1 MITKDQVLSKV
12 TQEDLIKFFI
22 PDFSPDVKKNYK
34 SCFSDS
40 DDKPSLS
47 FYEDKGV
54 WKFKSH
60 NTGHQGDVFQLW
72 ADMNQLDSKQ
82 HFSEI
87 LHKINDSLN
96 LGLNG
101 SAAKKKS
108 EFQIEFK
115 GYTDNFLAYWN
126 QFGINQETLLKYN
139 VKQVKLLKFKGSKGK
154 VYKFD
159 YDQLNWI
166 VSAYIING
174 KHKVYIPEIPA
185 AFNNDIAF
193 RGQKKA
199 FGYKDQRS
207 SDIFGLRQLPN
218 PPMDHIIF
226 SAGEK
231 DCLALNGHGFMA
243 ISLQSE
249 NQLPQESQINQLK
262 EKCKYLL
269 CCYDND
275 EAGKRASEKLYKN
288 FGINSIELPEG
299 IKDVADYFKSHS
311 AKEYDHLLKRA
322 IEKNKRDAEERK
334 QKQSGST
341 IFHQAEDYLR
351 SKYQFRYNAIK
362 HVYETTEIDTLDYK
376 ELNEN
381 SLFVELNKAGIKIS
395 LNNLKALLKSDFCP
409 RYNPIAYYFENLKE
423 WNDNEPDYIEEL
435 ASFIDAEEQEEFT
448 NHFKKW
454 MVRSVKCALEDGYY
468 NKHAFILVHSEQNS
482 GKSSFC
488 RYLCPPTLKE
498 YIAENIEP
506 GNKDSLIA
514 LASNF
519 VINLDELKQ
528 FSNSDINVLKSWIS
542 QDKVNVRL
550 PYEARSTVVQRVCS
564 FVGST
569 NESEFLKDHT
579 GSVRWLCFRINK
591 ISHDYNNY
599 ITGVSEINIDD
610 VWSQAYSLYLQGF
623 KAELTAE
630 ELKANEERNNQ
641 FKQLPPEMELIP
653 SYVEESKE
661 GEPRAEFMTATD
673 IQSYIQGWTTIK
685 INSVMIGRALAYH
698 KFKKIKNSKTQTY
711 GYWVKKLKT
720 IGNIGN

>member
-1 MITKDQVLSKV
+1 MITKDEILNKV
-12 TQEDLIKFFI
+12 TEEDLIKFFV
-22 PDFSPDVKKNYK
+22 PDFSTNTKKNYK
-34 SCFSDS
+34 SCFTDT
-40 DDKPSLS
+40 DEKPSLS
-47 FYEDKGV
+47 FYQENGS

-60 NTGHQGDVFQLW
+60 NTGNQGDVWQLW
-72 ADMNQLDSKQ
+72 ADMLSLDCKSDFTK
-82 HFSEI
+82 I
-87 LHKINDSLN
+87 LHEINDNLN

-101 SAAKKKS
+101 SAAKNKS
-108 EFQIEFK
+108 EFKIEYKQFS
-115 GYTDNFLAYWN
+115 DNFLAYWK
-126 QFGINQETLLKYN
+126 QYGINQETLLKYN
-139 VKQVKLLKFKGSKGK
+139 VKQVQLLKFKGSKGK
-154 VYKFD
+154 VFKFD
-159 YDQLNWI
+159 YNSLNWL
-166 VSAYIING
+166 VSAYLVNG
-174 KHKVYIPEIPA
+174 KHKIYIPEIEP
-185 AFNNDIAF
+185 AFNDDLSF

-207 SDIFGLRQLPN
+207 SDIFGLRQLPA
-218 PPMDHIIF
+218 PPMEHIIF

-231 DCLALNGHGFMA
+231 DCLAMNAHGFNA

-249 NQLPQESQINQLK
+249 NQLPQESLINQLK
-262 EKCKYLL
+262 QKCKFLL

-275 EAGKRASEKLYKN
+275 EAGKRASDKLYKN

-299 IKDVADYFKSHS
+299 TKDVADFFKNHD
-311 AKEYDHLLKRA
+311 KKDFDQLLRKA

-351 SKYQFRYNAIK
+351 SKYQFRYNSIK
-362 HVYETTEIDTLDYK
+362 HVYETTIIDTLDYK

-409 RYNPIAYYFENLKE
+409 RYNPIGYYFENLKE

-435 ASFIDAEEQEEFT
+435 ASYIAAEEQEEFT
-448 NHFKKW
+448 LHFKKW
-454 MVRSVKCALEDGYY
+454 MVRAVKCALEEGYY
-468 NKHAFILVHSEQNS
+468 NKHALILVHAQQNS

-488 RYLCPPTLKE
+488 RFLCPPTLKE

-550 PYEARSTVVQRVCS
+550 PYESRSTVVQRVCS

-579 GSVRWLCFRINK
+579 GSVRWLCFRINS

-599 ITGVSEINIDD
+599 ITGKREVNIDD
-610 VWSQAYSLYLQGF
+610 VWAQAYSLYMQGF

-630 ELKANEERNNQ
+630 ELRANEERNNQ

-653 SYVEESKE
+653 TYVEQSREE
-661 GEPRAEFMTATD
+661 DGGVFMTSTD
-673 IQSYIQGWTTIK
+673 ILGYIQGWTTVK
-685 INSVMIGRALAYH
+685 LNNVMIGRGLAYH
-698 KFKKIKNSKTQTY
+698 QFKKVKHSKTQRY
-711 GYWVKKLKT
+711 GYWVKKLIT
-720 IGNIGN
+720 INSIGN